1 MLQRRRHFG
10 ACCETELRNA
20 LCDSCRNRFEMLRS
34 LCCFTGK
41 ALSGCSLTCA
51 ALMLSQRRVS
61 QPSAA
66 SMRSMRWSVLT
77 CNDKLTFTVK
87 GKRALAK
94 FSRQTQAGWRR
105 FKTSG
110 KSKYPNW
117 RPILGRDRAHKVVSA
132 PSSDHTLCH
141 KTGLWLVC
149 GWTYKNTWSY
159 MLLNLSVTEGGGS
172 EIT

>member
-1 MLQRRRHFG
+1 MLQRRRHFD

-41 ALSGCSLTCA
+41 ALSGCSLTCV

-66 SMRSMRWSVLT
+66 SMRSMRW
-77 CNDKLTFTVK
+77 NDKLNFTVK
-87 GKRALAK
+87 GKRALVK
-94 FSRQTQAGWRR
+94 FSRQTQAGRRR
-105 FKTSG
+105 FKTLG

-117 RPILGRDRAHKVVSA
+117 RLILGRDRAHKVVSA
-132 PSSDHTLCH
+132 PSSGHTLCH
-141 KTGLWLVC
+141 RPQNRPLIGLWL
-149 GWTYKNTWSY
+149 N
-159 MLLNLSVTEGGGS
+159 
-172 EIT
+172 I

>member
-41 ALSGCSLTCA
+41 ALNGCSLTCVV
-51 ALMLSQRRVS
+51 LMLSQRRVS

-66 SMRSMRWSVLT
+66 SMRSMRWNILT
-77 CNDKLTFTVK
+77 CNDKLHLQSKVIEPWPKFQGKHKCFEGDLRPREKVK
-87 GKRALAK
+87 ILTEDLFWGEIGHMRWCQLHHLATH
-94 FSRQTQAGWRR
+94 FVTDQ
-105 FKTSG
+105 
-110 KSKYPNW
+110 
-117 RPILGRDRAHKVVSA
+117 
-132 PSSDHTLCH
+132 

-149 GWTYKNTWSY
+149 GWTYKNIWLY
-159 MLLNLSVTEGGGS
+159 ML
-172 EIT
+172 